1 MLFSSFSVKNLTLK
15 NRIVMPPMCMYC
27 ANLDGT
33 VTDWHVIHYATRA
46 VGQVGLLIVES
57 TAVAPEG
64 RLTNSD
70 LGLWDDRQVDGLKR
84 LVEAVLANGSRIGIQ
99 LNHGGRKSHVA
110 GQPLLAPSPIA
121 FNAKYGTPKE
131 MTRDDIKGVVESFAQ
146 AASRAVRAGFDLI
159 EIHAAHG
166 YLLSQFLSPLSNQRE
181 DEYGGSPANRA
192 RLLGEVVEAVQ
203 SVLPSGMPLLVR
215 VSAHDFEAGGNTP
228 QDVAEMINTVKH
240 KGIDVVDVSSGA
252 VTETVPRAYPGY
264 QIPFALT
271 IRERTNLPVIGG
283 GLITEPMQA
292 LRVVKSGVDLVY
304 IGRELLRN
312 PYWPLKAAYL
322 LGQNIEWPAQ
332 YIRGKFPTQLH
343 EN

>member
-64 RLTNSD
+64 RLTDSD

-99 LNHGGRKSHVA
+99 LNH
-110 GQPLLAPSPIA
+110 
-121 FNAKYGTPKE
+121 
-131 MTRDDIKGVVESFAQ
+131 
-146 AASRAVRAGFDLI
+146 
-159 EIHAAHG
+159 
-166 YLLSQFLSPLSNQRE
+166 
-181 DEYGGSPANRA
+181 
-192 RLLGEVVEAVQ
+192 
-203 SVLPSGMPLLVR
+203 
-215 VSAHDFEAGGNTP
+215 
-228 QDVAEMINTVKH
+228 VKH